1 MKTAKQTAIT
11 VVKPWVSSVQVM
23 RNEAAYGKVAVRT
36 WASVRG
42 AWTKNSRTHPIKHSV
57 LYYFKSIYR
66 RHLRWGKRRGSEKD
80 RISLLHNQQKACRHS
95 CMYACYRPAIGH
107 LALISPEAIRTPI
120 HRIVHYRPLKPLD
133 DRSCQLAR
141 HRQGPLR

>member
-42 AWTKNSRTHPIKHSV
+42 AWTKNSGTHSIKHSV
-57 LYYFKSIYR
+57 LYYFESIYR
-66 RHLRWGKRRGSEKD
+66 RHLRRGKRRGSEKD
-80 RISLLHNQQKACRHS
+80 GISLLHNQQKACS
-95 CMYACYRPAIGH
+95 YLCMLLYACYRPAIGH

-120 HRIVHYRPLKPLD
+120 RRIVHYRPLKPW
-133 DRSCQLAR
+133 RSPLLAR
-141 HRQGPLR
+141 HRRGPLR